1 MHMCTRTR
9 IHRAPT
15 HTHTHTPAV
24 HPCLRAVC
32 SMAHLLTPDVE
43 TCAARNARLVLE
55 TAKFVLAL
63 NKDQAQQYLD
73 KVCLCLWLWLW
84 LAVSVAV
91 AAVLALTASRVQ
103 LLFTDNGTCWRRR
116 VSVSCCFLNVCLCC
130 TTHSLTHSPSGCS

>member
-73 KVCLCLWLWLW
+73 KVCLCLWLWRLFW
-84 LAVSVAV
+84 HSQQAVFNCFSQTMELAG
-91 AAVLALTASRVQ
+91 AAGFR
-103 LLFTDNGTCWRRR
+103 
-116 VSVSCCFLNVCLCC
+116 
-130 TTHSLTHSPSGCS
+130 